1 MNFEVLHTLS
11 QSIGTLLINL
21 IIFMFFNSVYTPR
34 YKNKLYYVLT
44 FAVWTLVMYGVN
56 YINFAP
62 LNLAYMFLSSEI
74 ICIKMYNAT
83 FKNSL
88 LYNIMLMF
96 LIVFSDTIT
105 YIMWSVAWGRSL
117 EEMASDPKLMI
128 ISNLLNIIIFFLT
141 CRIFTSL
148 IEKNEISEIKK
159 QESLFL
165 ILMTVFECYI
175 VYSMV
180 MDISDNSNAVL
191 IIELLI
197 GFLFLNVYVIYIIR
211 KTAGLYK
218 YKYDAELLTKLNE
231 MQLEHYRELDGKYQ
245 DTRQIIHDMKKH
257 LLVISELNGTGN
269 ERAADY
275 SSVLEKRLDSL
286 FCDFKCSNPILS
298 IVISQKYALAEKKGI
313 TVKTDVEDVDI
324 SFIEDLDI
332 TGIFTNLWDNAIE
345 ACNDVDVSE
354 REINFVMKKV
364 SGFILVN
371 IENSY
376 DKDKCPSLENETVL
390 STKENHMGVGLSVIK
405 KLVEKYGGL
414 FNPETTDEKFVIE
427 LTIPVPI

>member
-1 MNFEVLHTLS
+1 MNFEVLHILS

-88 LYNIMLMF
+88 LYNILLMF
-96 LIVFSDTIT
+96 LILLSDTLSYFIWT
-105 YIMWSVAWGRSL
+105 IFFEKGFNEIA
-117 EEMASDPKLMI
+117 ADDKLMI
-128 ISNLLNIIIFFLT
+128 VSNFLNIMLFFFSTKVL
-141 CRIFTSL
+141 L
-148 IEKNEISEIKK
+148 AVIEKHELKEIKV
-159 QESLFL
+159 QESVFLFL
-165 ILMTVFECYI
+165 ATIFESFVVYRYMINVNSKESGMTVFVI
-175 VYSMV
+175 V
-180 MDISDNSNAVL
+180 L
-191 IIELLI
+191 
-197 GFLFLNVYVIYIIR
+197 GFLVFNLYITYIIR
-211 KTAGLYK
+211 KTVDLYK

-257 LLVISELNGTGN
+257 LLVISELNGTEN

-275 SSVLEKRLDSL
+275 SNVLEKRLDSL

-376 DKDKCPSLENETVL
+376 DKDKCPSLENETML

-414 FNPETTDEKFVIE
+414 FNPEATDEKFVIE